1 MARFSDA
8 QLVIVMQKS
17 ARRLNRRLR
26 LFGTS
31 NEIAVDSSG
40 NMTPANN
47 GSLEDLLLLQAEC
60 LIANI
65 DANTD
70 VSEGGIYVVDGE
82 QTFDNRGKALARLS
96 YLDSPANPCKELE
109 DAIID
114 YQLTTG
120 FTGKAIW

>member
-8 QLVIVMQKS
+8 QLVIVMQKA

-26 LFGTS
+26 LFSTA
-31 NEIAVDSSG
+31 NEISVDSSG
-40 NMTPANN
+40 NMTPSNN
-47 GSLEDLLLLQAEC
+47 GALEDLLLLQAEC

-70 VSEGGIYVVDGE
+70 VTEGGLYVVDGE

-96 YLDSPANPCKELE
+96 YLDSPANPCKELDE
-109 DAIID
+109 AIMD

-120 FTGKAIW
+120 FQGKLVW